1 MKNIGQGSIKID
13 FTGSEN
19 ASNFIVLR
27 GYLDVVGGLDTVGI
41 FSERPII
48 IDNLVEGDSYFLSV
62 VARNSLGS
70 SEPTEML
77 GVIPSSDDVKA
88 LIVNGFDRVNGTN
101 NTFDFIRQHG
111 SALHTHGISFDATSN
126 EAVVSQ
132 QIDLLDYQFIDW
144 ILGEEGTSTSVFSYS
159 EQNKII
165 EYLESGKFLFI
176 SGSEI
181 GYDLEAQGSDT
192 DKDFYQNYLKA
203 DYISDAAG
211 GHQGVYSGYGL
222 LNTMFDG
229 IDNINYDN
237 GSQGT
242 YNVDWPD
249 GIKPIGGASLC
260 AAFTN
265 TDYNTV
271 GGMGIEYEGAFGF
284 SNQTGGIVYLSVGFE
299 AIYPETKRNDLM
311 LRIINKYESQL
322 NTFDEIDIHPSDLK
336 INNIYPNP
344 SNNSMTISFSV
355 LSQLSPI
362 EISIRNILGQQMY
375 KTYITPKSRNI
386 NWTWHGNDDQGFNA
400 PSGTYFISLSQNNI
414 SQTKKITLLK

>member
-222 LNTMFDG
+222 SNTMFDG
-229 IDNINYDN
+229 INNITYDN

-249 GIKPIGGASLC
+249 GIKPTGGASLC

-284 SNQTGGIVYLSVGFE
+284 SNQTGGIVYLSCLLYTSD
-299 AIYPETKRNDLM
+299 AA
-311 LRIINKYESQL
+311 
-322 NTFDEIDIHPSDLK
+322 DE
-336 INNIYPNP
+336 
-344 SNNSMTISFSV
+344 
-355 LSQLSPI
+355 
-362 EISIRNILGQQMY
+362 
-375 KTYITPKSRNI
+375 
-386 NWTWHGNDDQGFNA
+386 
-400 PSGTYFISLSQNNI
+400 
-414 SQTKKITLLK
+414 